1 MTGYADLEIG
11 LHHRGAAGCS
21 VDLRFTHPG
30 SESEV
35 RLVPEES
42 LLARF
47 DLRQLRDLRYDDLTY
62 GRALTRSLFA
72 APEVAKGFAQARV
85 AAESQDLPL
94 RVRLFIGPSA
104 PELHALRWETLRDPD
119 DDAWLATNENVLFSR
134 YLSSLDWRP
143 AGLRSKSDLRALVVI
158 ADPSDLD
165 TFQSGGRGF
174 PSLDVSG
181 ELERA
186 RRGLAETGLARM
198 QVGERA
204 TLEHLISSLRDGHD
218 ILYLVCHGFLH
229 DGEPQLLMEDDSG
242 KVSRIAGRAFVEQ
255 LRELRKAPS
264 LVILA
269 SCQSA
274 GGGETTGSTDEG
286 ALAALGPR
294 IAEVGIPAVVA
305 MQGNISMR
313 TVAEFMPAFF
323 RELDR
328 DGQIDRAMAVARAA
342 VRERPDWWVP
352 ALFMRLKSGRIWY
365 APGFARDRPGFE
377 KWPVLLSDIRR
388 GKCTPVLG
396 PGLTD
401 AMLGSRQDIAR
412 RWADTFHFPMAPH
425 DREDLPQVAQYL
437 AVNLASYF
445 PREQLGDHIRQ
456 QLLDRY
462 ASRLPG
468 RLREGSVDEI
478 MEAVWG
484 LRRSADPREAHAVLA
499 ELPFRLYV
507 TVHPANLM
515 GAALSAAGR
524 TPQIELYRWNSEIEW
539 PPLISETRPDY
550 RPSAAEPLVYYLFG
564 RLDNPDSLV
573 LTEDDYFDYL
583 IGVATGNTISHVVQ
597 GALANSALLFLG
609 FRMDEWDF
617 RVLFRSIMRLEGGRG
632 LRYRFAHVAAQIDPE
647 QGQTL
652 EPERARRYLESYF
665 QDARISIY
673 WGSVED
679 FAADLHDRWKRERP

>member
-274 GGGETTGSTDEG
+274 GGGETT
-286 ALAALGPR
+286 
-294 IAEVGIPAVVA
+294 
-305 MQGNISMR
+305 
-313 TVAEFMPAFF
+313 
-323 RELDR
+323 
-328 DGQIDRAMAVARAA
+328 
-342 VRERPDWWVP
+342 
-352 ALFMRLKSGRIWY
+352 
-365 APGFARDRPGFE
+365 
-377 KWPVLLSDIRR
+377 
-388 GKCTPVLG
+388 
-396 PGLTD
+396 
-401 AMLGSRQDIAR
+401 
-412 RWADTFHFPMAPH
+412 
-425 DREDLPQVAQYL
+425 
-437 AVNLASYF
+437 
-445 PREQLGDHIRQ
+445 
-456 QLLDRY
+456 
-462 ASRLPG
+462 
-468 RLREGSVDEI
+468 
-478 MEAVWG
+478 
-484 LRRSADPREAHAVLA
+484 
-499 ELPFRLYV
+499 
-507 TVHPANLM
+507 
-515 GAALSAAGR
+515 
-524 TPQIELYRWNSEIEW
+524 
-539 PPLISETRPDY
+539 
-550 RPSAAEPLVYYLFG
+550 
-564 RLDNPDSLV
+564 
-573 LTEDDYFDYL
+573 
-583 IGVATGNTISHVVQ
+583 
-597 GALANSALLFLG
+597 
-609 FRMDEWDF
+609 
-617 RVLFRSIMRLEGGRG
+617 
-632 LRYRFAHVAAQIDPE
+632 
-647 QGQTL
+647 
-652 EPERARRYLESYF
+652 
-665 QDARISIY
+665 
-673 WGSVED
+673 
-679 FAADLHDRWKRERP
+679 